1 MREEAKEGLQW
12 KQKWTRRKRNN
23 KRLMNNERRG

>member
-1 MREEAKEGLQW
+1 MREEAKEGWQR
-12 KQKWTRRKRNN
+12 KQKRTRKRNN